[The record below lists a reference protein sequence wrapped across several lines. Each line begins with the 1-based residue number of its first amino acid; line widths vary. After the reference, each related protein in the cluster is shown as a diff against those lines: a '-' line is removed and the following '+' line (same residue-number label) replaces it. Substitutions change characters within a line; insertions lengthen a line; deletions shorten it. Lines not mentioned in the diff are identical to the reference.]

1 MAKVTLQHI
10 AERVGVSRMT
20 VSNAFSRPDQL
31 SAELRGRILAVA
43 AELGYLG
50 PDPSARSLATGQTGT
65 IGVLWA
71 SRLRDAL
78 ADEVSARFLGAVAD
92 ELSPAGL
99 ALALIP
105 ADTTGPVV
113 AARDVAMDGAIA
125 FSCDPELPALDL
137 LRRRAIPLVFVDMP
151 AFDHAPTVTID
162 DRGGARAAAQHL
174 LDLGHR
180 RIAIVTTGFGP
191 EPGRAQFP
199 LSPSGARLRVLA
211 ERMAG
216 WLEALRPAGVEPLL
230 INEPDGYGATTVTD
244 LPLTGD
250 DRPTAVLCLTDV
262 MAQAVYAAAS
272 DAGLDVGADLSV
284 IGFDDHPL
292 ALRVRPTLTTVRQ
305 DTAAKGRA
313 AARAL
318 LAAIGH
324 TPVAAG
330 LPPQLHLPVEL
341 VVRDSTA
348 PAR

>member
-31 SAELRGRILAVA
+31 STELRDRILAVA

-71 SRLRDAL
+71 RRLREAL
-78 ADEVSARFLGAVAD
+78 ADEVSAGFLGAVAD
-92 ELSPAGL
+92 ELTPAGL
-99 ALALIP
+99 ALTLIP

-137 LRRRAIPLVFVDMP
+137 LRRRGVPLVFVDMTTVDDSP
-151 AFDHAPTVTID
+151 AVTID
-162 DRGGARAAAQHL
+162 DRGGARGAAQHL

-191 EPGRAQFP
+191 DPGRAQLP
-199 LSPSGARLRVLA
+199 LSPAGARQRVLA
-211 ERMAG
+211 ERLAG
-216 WLEALRPAGVEPLL
+216 WLEALDPAGVEPLL
-230 INEPDGYGATTVTD
+230 INEPDGYSATRVTD
-244 LPLTGD
+244 LPLAGD

-272 DAGLDVGADLSV
+272 DAGLEVGADLSV

-305 DTAAKGRA
+305 DTEAKGRA

-318 LAAIGH
+318 LAAVGH
-324 TPVAAG
+324 AQADPDQ
-330 LPPQLHLPVEL
+330 PPQLHLPVEL
-341 VVRDSTA
+341 VIRGSTA
-348 PAR
+348 RVG